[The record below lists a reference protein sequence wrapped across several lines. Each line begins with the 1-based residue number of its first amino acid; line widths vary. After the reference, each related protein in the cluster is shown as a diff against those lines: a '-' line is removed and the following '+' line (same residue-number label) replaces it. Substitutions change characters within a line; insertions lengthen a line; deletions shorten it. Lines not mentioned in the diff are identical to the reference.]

1 MSNHLECYA
10 ASLYMA
16 SKRKNPKNITVTPK
30 QVNSKFGETGH
41 TCSYTGIVTETKRGG
56 TWRAG
61 TASGANPFK
70 VTIDRVNAEKGYSIN
85 NIKPTCWFVNQ
96 MKGILSEKV
105 FKAAVFIIA
114 YPMFKPLIAKG
125 MRDEAKELRA
135 LAIKTVRTGK

>member
-1 MSNHLECYA
+1 
-10 ASLYMA
+10 
-16 SKRKNPKNITVTPK
+16 
-30 QVNSKFGETGH
+30 
-41 TCSYTGIVTETKRGG
+41 
-56 TWRAG
+56 
-61 TASGANPFK
+61 
-70 VTIDRVNAEKGYSIN
+70 
-85 NIKPTCWFVNQ
+85 